1 MIKKICVFCGSSKPK
16 NNSKI
21 EREVSKMVKIFFEK
35 KIELIYGGASIGL
48 MGQISNNLFDLGG
61 KVTGVIPKVLS
72 TKEIINKNITDLIIV
87 KNMHERKKKMY
98 DLSDAFIVL
107 PGGVG
112 SMDELLEVMVSN
124 QLGGINKPLGVLN
137 TNGYYDSF
145 INWLQRSVDDQFVSI
160 ENQNQVLVSDSPKTL
175 LEMILI
181 AEMPSEDTWINRL
194 NVDFHKD

>member
-21 EREVSKMVKIFFEK
+21 EREVNKIVRIFFEK
-35 KIELIYGGASIGL
+35 KLELIYGGASIGL

-87 KNMHERKKKMY
+87 EDMHERKKKMY

-107 PGGVG
+107 PGGIG
-112 SMDELLEVMVSN
+112 TLEEFAEVVTWKV
-124 QLGGINKPLGVLN
+124 LGIQNKKIFIINID
-137 TNGYYDSF
+137 GYYDF
-145 INWLQRSVDDQFVSI
+145 LFKQFEVMKDNNFLYTDIFKEIITIN
-160 ENQNQVLVSDSPKTL
+160 KT
-175 LEMILI
+175 
-181 AEMPSEDTWINRL
+181 EDLRRHL
-194 NVDFHKD
+194 